1 MYLRICNISLTS
13 SALALAQS
21 VASLGKINH
30 TQKITPGQR
39 DFLCCV
45 CRWRHQ
51 FTQASEPSA
60 APHVAGCYTAR
71 HPLICCHPER
81 ARPLKKRWHSLSALV
96 LTCDDALEEE
106 EEEEGAATE
115 LLTCDKDGELV
126 SQQTLICWDV
136 SAWIQTD
143 PVARVVG
150 RRSGRSGCSVL
161 TVTVGGNQL
170 ELDAA
175 G

>member
-1 MYLRICNISLTS
+1 M
-13 SALALAQS
+13 
-21 VASLGKINH
+21 
-30 TQKITPGQR
+30 
-39 DFLCCV
+39 
-45 CRWRHQ
+45 
-51 FTQASEPSA
+51 
-60 APHVAGCYTAR
+60 
-71 HPLICCHPER
+71 
-81 ARPLKKRWHSLSALV
+81 